1 MGDGNAQSGD
11 TEPMETYLLKDLVIN
26 IDKAGVREYG
36 KFSYPVRYGRFSE
49 IRAPGHT
56 FQYNLNGEI
65 KFIEGRARNWPHP
78 SEWLKRTIGNDW
90 VYYSAGDYK
99 GVYDLIGEYY
109 YPYLSYPSNAILGD
123 NPFEGTSIRKTLSSW
138 ASLQARLKALIS
150 RAAPNTLQDF
160 LGTVAERTPFVLRSK
175 AARLHR
181 LIGGRV
187 TVLPPDSRHVDYD
200 VIPITVA
207 EGCLLNCGFCRVK
220 SGRGFKPFSRAS
232 ILEQIEGLK
241 RLLDRDLRNYSA
253 IFLGQ
258 HDALQAGQDLIQSVA
273 ETAYRSFEL
282 ERSHTGD
289 PSLFL
294 FASPVSLLAAHDT
307 LFEMLD
313 ALPYAT
319 YINVGLEAAD
329 AATLRGLRRPVSVES
344 VRDAFSRMLDINRT
358 YRRIEVTANFLFSD
372 EFSADHFASL
382 LELTRNRL
390 DPARAKG
397 AIYLSPVV
405 DETRVDD
412 ARRRDIIRRFQEV
425 KMHSLLPVFLYL
437 IQRL

>member
-1 MGDGNAQSGD
+1 
-11 TEPMETYLLKDLVIN
+11 MEAHQLEDLTIS
-26 IDKAGVREYG
+26 IDKAGVNEYG

-49 IRAPGHT
+49 IRTPEYT
-56 FQYNLNGEI
+56 FQCNLNGEI
-65 KFIEGRARNWPHP
+65 KFIEGRGRNWPQP

-109 YPYLSYPSNAILGD
+109 YPYLSYASNAIMGD
-123 NPFEGTSIRKTLSSW
+123 SPFEGTGIRKVLDSW
-138 ASLQARLKALIS
+138 TALQKRLKTLIPF
-150 RAAPNTLQDF
+150 AAPDALKDF
-160 LGTVAERTPFVLRSK
+160 LTSVAEQTPGALRSK
-175 AARLHR
+175 AATLHR

-220 SGRGFKPFSRAS
+220 SGRGFKPYSRVG
-232 ILEQIEGLK
+232 ILEQMKGVK
-241 RLLDRDLRNYSA
+241 HLLDRDLHNYSA
-253 IFLGQ
+253 LFLGQ
-258 HDALQAGQDLIQSVA
+258 HDALQAGQDLIQFVA
-273 ETAYRSFEL
+273 EKAYRSFEF
-282 ERSHTGD
+282 ERSPAVA

-294 FASPVSLLAAHDT
+294 FASPISLLAADDT
-307 LFEMLD
+307 LFQMLD
-313 ALPYAT
+313 ALPYST
-319 YINVGLEAAD
+319 FINVGLEAAD
-329 AATLRGLRRPVSVES
+329 AATLKGLRRPVSVES

-390 DPARAKG
+390 DPTRAKG

-405 DETRVDD
+405 DETRVCD
-412 ARRRDIIRRFQEV
+412 ARRREIIRRFQEV